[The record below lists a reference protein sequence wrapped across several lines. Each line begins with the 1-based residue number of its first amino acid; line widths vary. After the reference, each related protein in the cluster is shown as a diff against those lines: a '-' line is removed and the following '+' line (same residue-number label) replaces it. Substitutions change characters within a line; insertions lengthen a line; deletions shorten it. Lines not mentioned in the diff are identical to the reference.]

1 MGLRSVFVIPE
12 QFHKAG
18 KGRSGNDVLVRHASA
33 DSTPGNRG
41 RNPFLKFAELLFYE
55 FHESFASLL
64 SIDAVPALAIPFFRM
79 FPCRLPAYT
88 PQSVTP
94 NLSEEI
100 HVHRIA

>member
-1 MGLRSVFVIPE
+1 VI
-12 QFHKAG
+12 
-18 KGRSGNDVLVRHASA
+18 VRHASA

-41 RNPFLKFAELLFYE
+41 GIAFLRFAELLIYE

-64 SIDAVPALAIPFFRM
+64 SIDAVPALAIPFFGM
-79 FPCRLPAYT
+79 LPCRLPAYT
-88 PQSVTP
+88 PQSVTL